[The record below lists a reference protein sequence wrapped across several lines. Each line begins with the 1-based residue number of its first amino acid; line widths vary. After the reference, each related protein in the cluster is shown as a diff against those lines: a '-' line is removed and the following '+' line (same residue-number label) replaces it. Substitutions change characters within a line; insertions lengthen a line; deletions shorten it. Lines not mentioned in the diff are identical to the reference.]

1 MINQP
6 ANFTRALL
14 GQGLALGWG
23 DEAEAWLRSKAS
35 GTPYEEELAKI
46 NQDYAQFAAQ
56 HPIVAP
62 ATEFAGGM
70 IPAALSYAATAGSGG
85 AAAPAAA
92 ATTAR
97 SLGALG
103 RLAANPVLRG
113 MVLGGTTGAV
123 AGAGAANPESRGA
136 GALTGAAAGTALGG
150 AIPLALHGGSAASR
164 WLAERLFPTE
174 ELVASRAAGKINRA
188 LEEARGGKGMTPED
202 LQRAVEAD
210 RVRGI
215 PSTVANAD
223 PALVDV
229 AETVAQRSGASARR
243 VEERLGEQARGSR
256 QRVYERARKS
266 LGGRDYFED
275 ELRLVNELRNKAK
288 DVYSEAY
295 ALGDITDPRILEVL
309 KSPKFKGFYDEA
321 RKIADAEAL
330 AAKLRGEDP
339 SKFRL
344 NEIYSVDPSGN
355 VVVQKAPDVRTLDYI
370 KRGID
375 ATIDRGFKGEGLSKA
390 EASALRD
397 IRREFVNAIDE
408 ATVDPST
415 GLSPYKAARQVYAGD
430 MEVIDALRAG
440 RNEFKKLSHQEIER
454 LMKEMGTA
462 EKEAFRTGV
471 LQHVYD
477 QVMNSA
483 QNINAAR
490 RLVGS
495 PETSAKLAPLF
506 DSPQKFRLFKSALE
520 REAQLVQ
527 QTQRVLGGAA
537 TGRRVQARERFEEG
551 EKAGEVMAE
560 VINRGFGGSLVG
572 WAERALRSARMT
584 DEMADEVSKLLM
596 SSSPEEVAMAV
607 SVLEKYG
614 AKAARAAKSAS
625 SVEAQLVG
633 GAAAAAPPAPTVQ
646 STPDVEADIDLEMNQ
661 PLEGPDIE
669 ADLELEN
676 NPLQ

>member
-35 GTPYEEELAKI
+35 DTPYEEELAKI
-46 NQDYAQFAAQ
+46 NQEYAHFAAQ
-56 HPIVAP
+56 HPIAAP
-62 ATEFAGGM
+62 AAEFAGGM
-70 IPAALSYAATAGSGG
+70 IPAAISYIATGGTGG

-97 SLGALG
+97 SAGALG
-103 RLAANPVLRG
+103 RLAANPALRG
-113 MVLGGTTGAV
+113 MVLGGLTGSV
-123 AGAGAANPESRGA
+123 AGAGAAGPENRLGGA
-136 GALTGAAAGTALGG
+136 MTGGAAGTALGG

-174 ELVASRAAGKINRA
+174 EIITGRAAGKINRA
-188 LEEARGGKGMTPED
+188 LQEARGGKGLT
-202 LQRAVEAD
+202 LQELQKAVKAD
-210 RVRGI
+210 RVRDI
-215 PSTVANAD
+215 PSTLANVD

-243 VEERLGEQARGSR
+243 VEEKLGAQARGAR
-256 QRVYERARKS
+256 QRVYERARKA

-275 ELRLVNELRNKAK
+275 EQRLVQELRGKAK

-295 ALGDITDPRILEVL
+295 ALGDVTDSRILEVL

-339 SKFRL
+339 SRFRL
-344 NEIYSVDPSGN
+344 NEIYSVDPAGN
-355 VVVQKAPDVRTLDYI
+355 IIVQKTPDVRTLDYI

-397 IRREFVNAIDE
+397 IRREFINAIDE

-454 LMKEMGTA
+454 LMQGMGKS

-490 RLVGS
+490 RLIGS

-506 DSPQKFRLFKSALE
+506 DTPQKFRLFKSALE

-527 QTQRVLGGAA
+527 HAQRVLGGAA

-551 EKAGEVMAE
+551 EKAGEVMAD
-560 VINRGFGGSLVG
+560 VITRGFGGSLVS
-572 WAERALRSARMT
+572 WADRALRSARMT
-584 DEMADEVSKLLM
+584 DEMADEVAKLLM
-596 SSSPEEVAMAV
+596 SSSPNEVATAAK
-607 SVLEKYG
+607 VLERYG
-614 AKAARAAKSAS
+614 SKAARAAKSAS
-625 SVEAQLVG
+625 SVDAQLVG
-633 GAAAAAPPAPTVQ
+633 GAAAAAPPAPAVEN
-646 STPDVEADIDLEMNQ
+646 SPDVDFDTEMNQ
-661 PLEGPDIE
+661 PIEGPDIE
-669 ADLELEN
+669 SDLELQNDE
-676 NPLQ
+676 LQ